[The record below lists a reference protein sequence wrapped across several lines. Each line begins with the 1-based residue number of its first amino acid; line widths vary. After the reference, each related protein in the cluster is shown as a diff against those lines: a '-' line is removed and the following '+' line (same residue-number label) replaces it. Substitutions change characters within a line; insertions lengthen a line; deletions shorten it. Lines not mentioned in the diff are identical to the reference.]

1 MNARDI
7 ANQLRY
13 IEDGPIMHHGNHFRV
28 WATSS
33 QAAQVLNQRFRKYAT
48 DTDFIAEGSEG
59 VFDFTEKD
67 LPFVVSVINKF
78 QEPLKF

>member
-1 MNARDI
+1 MKARDI

-13 IEDGPIMHHGNHFRV
+13 IEDGPIMHYAGQFRV

-33 QAAQVLNQRFRKYAT
+33 QAAQILNQRFRKYPE
-48 DTDFIAEGSEG
+48 TDFVAEGSEG
-59 VFDFTEKD
+59 VFDFAEAD
-67 LPFVVSVINKF
+67 LPFVVSVIDKF

>member
-1 MNARDI
+1 MKARDI
-7 ANQLRY
+7 SNQLRY
-13 IEDGPIMHHGNHFRV
+13 IEDGPIMHHGGHFRV

-33 QAAQVLNQRFRKYAT
+33 QAAQVLNQRFRKYP

-59 VFDFTEKD
+59 VFDFTEQD

-78 QEPLKF
+78 QGPFKL